1 MGLELVGGRQGQ
13 AEGSGQ
19 GSAGA
24 PLPAADAGKTLVE
37 QVAEAE
43 RSLAG
48 TRERLQALVE
58 RASELRRR
66 LRGGSGTG
74 SHT

>member
-13 AEGSGQ
+13 AEGPGE

-24 PLPAADAGKTLVE
+24 PLPAADAGKKLAE

-48 TRERLQALVE
+48 ARQRLQALVE

-66 LRGGSGTG
+66 LRAGSGTG
-74 SHT
+74 SQT